1 MVGIKWGCFS
11 VEKELPRKIRN
22 DGKLVR
28 MWDCVCVCGNH
39 RALTHYEITRK
50 KRFSCGCKA
59 AEQSRKN
66 ATIHGDSHKR
76 LHNIWSG
83 MRARCYNI
91 NDYHFK
97 WYGGRGITMCDSWR
111 NDYVEFKSWAMKNG
125 YDGNLSIDRIDNDG
139 QYSPENCRWVTP
151 TVQCNNTRRNH
162 FIEIDGER
170 RTITEWSNT
179 SGIKQATIRKRLKLG
194 WNNRDAVF
202 CELQRK

>member
-1 MVGIKWGCFS
+1 
-11 VEKELPRKIRN
+11 
-22 DGKLVR
+22 
-28 MWDCVCVCGNH
+28 
-39 RALTHYEITRK
+39 
-50 KRFSCGCKA
+50 
-59 AEQSRKN
+59 
-66 ATIHGDSHKR
+66 
-76 LHNIWSG
+76 
-83 MRARCYNI
+83 
-91 NDYHFK
+91 
-97 WYGGRGITMCDSWR
+97 MCDSWR

-202 CELQRK
+202 CKLQRK